1 MIYDKLN
8 GQTLAYVGDAYW
20 SLLVRKYLIDKG
32 ITKAIDLQKNS
43 IKFVSAKAQANFYEI
58 IKEELNDAEKDIFK
72 RGRNYKTNSSPK
84 NTDIM
89 TYHISTG
96 FEALIGYWYLNEEW
110 ERIELM
116 WNIIKTKMEEANGT
130 ISIREECC

>member
-58 IKEELNDAEKDIFK
+58 IKEELNEIEKDIFK

-89 TYHISTG
+89 TYHISVYILVINKIRLEDPPIIPTDNSTNTNLLNKSFFIN
-96 FEALIGYWYLNEEW
+96 FERY
-110 ERIELM
+110 
-116 WNIIKTKMEEANGT
+116 
-130 ISIREECC
+130 